1 MHIALVGIGE
11 IALDQHVPA
20 LTASPDWELSATVSR
35 AGSVDGIPAFTDF
48 AQMLEE
54 RPDIRVVSL
63 CLPPIPRFDY
73 AAMAIRAGRHV
84 MLEKPP
90 GATLSECHT
99 LEVMARAKRLS
110 LYATW
115 HSREAGMVASAK
127 AWLKGKTLR
136 NLHITWKEDVRRWH
150 PGQEWIW
157 EPGGLG
163 VFDPGINALSI
174 VTEILPDPI
183 HLKTA
188 TLEVPENKQ
197 APIAAKLD
205 FFHPHGARVS
215 ADFDWRQEGEQ
226 TWSIDAETDQGI
238 LRLWNGG
245 ARMAI
250 DGIEVKP
257 SGRDASELSG
267 EYPRLYQKMAR
278 LVESGNVDVD
288 LSPMRHVADAFTL
301 GRRETVAPFIE

>member
-1 MHIALVGIGE
+1 MHIALVGIGK

-73 AAMAIRAGRHV
+73 AAMAIQAGRHV

-150 PGQEWIW
+150 PGQDWIW

-174 VTEILPDPI
+174 LTEILPDAI
-183 HLKTA
+183 HLRSA
-188 TLEVPENKQ
+188 SLQVPENRQ
-197 APIAAKLD
+197 TPIAAKLD
-205 FFHPHGARVS
+205 FFHPHGAGVT
-215 ADFDWRQEGEQ
+215 ADFDWRQQGDQ
-226 TWSIDAETDQGI
+226 TWSIEAATDKGV
-238 LRLWNGG
+238 LRLCHGG
-245 ARMAI
+245 ARLEI
-250 DGIEVKP
+250 DGVEVKS
-257 SGRDASELSG
+257 SGDNAAELSG